1 MKAVQTLDIA
11 LPEAS
16 GRASTTIVCTASSD
30 GFINIYDLASVPVVA
45 DEPSGATKIEPVVT
59 YDSKGTR
66 LTCVTLAD
74 GSVDVTPIA
83 GDAKRKRDEDD
94 SDSDGEDS
102 AQDDLGSEGE
112 DEDDDDEE
120 DEEDEN
126 EGESD

>member
-1 MKAVQTLDIA
+1 MQTLDIA

-30 GFINIYDLASVPVVA
+30 GFINVYDLASVPVVA
-45 DEPSGATKIEPVVT
+45 DKPSEATKIEPVVT

-83 GDAKRKRDEDD
+83 GDSKRKRNEDD
-94 SDSDGEDS
+94 SESDGEDS
-102 AQDDLGSEGE
+102 AEEDSGLEGEGE
-112 DEDDDDEE
+112 DESDEDE
-120 DEEDEN
+120 GDEEEDEN